1 MVPARDAQSVLVLR
15 EDRLQVYS
23 AGNTAL
29 KLEPLPTLGLRGA
42 GLVRVRLGDDAQPEL
57 EQTIDR
63 ATLLRTWEGISAFD
77 HHASTGDAASVLGHH
92 REVDCLRCR
101 RDGDVAAAGDGGDSA
116 KHCQHENLHAR
127 LIEDVTRPVAM
138 VGHGLEPLNR
148 DGAKNA

>member
-1 MVPARDAQSVLVLR
+1 MVDVDVPARRRHGVARRDRALDGCRPGPIRDDLVQRKGDAARR
-15 EDRLQVYS
+15 ES
-23 AGNTAL
+23 ASGMKVRDVA
-29 KLEPLPTLGLRGA
+29 
-42 GLVRVRLGDDAQPEL
+42 RVRHQPGQL
-57 EQTIDR
+57 DR
-63 ATLLRTWEGISAFD
+63 HCEGSSAFD
-77 HHASTGDAASVLGHH
+77 HHASTGDTASVLGHH

-101 RDGDVAAAGDGGDSA
+101 RDGGVAAAGDGGDSA